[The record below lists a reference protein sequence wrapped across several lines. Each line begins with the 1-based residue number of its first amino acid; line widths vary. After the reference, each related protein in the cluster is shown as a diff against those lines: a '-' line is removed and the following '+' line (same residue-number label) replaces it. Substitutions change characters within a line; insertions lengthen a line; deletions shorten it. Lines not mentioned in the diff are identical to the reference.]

1 MKANRGQEKEVL
13 NWKICQPWFSSS
25 VLGFFLFRNW
35 SNDKNGNRCIQQ
47 WDSIKAR
54 TILGKKQSKK
64 KILSKRSLSPKKR
77 ISQKNVLQKI
87 LKILLQN
94 TFSLTTLKTI

>member
-35 SNDKNGNRCIQQ
+35 SNDKNGNRFIQQ

-64 KILSKRSLSPKKR
+64 KSFQKQAYLLKNVFHK
-77 ISQKNVLQKI
+77 KNVLQ
-87 LKILLQN
+87 
-94 TFSLTTLKTI
+94 TIFLYFYQIPLVWQL

>member
-1 MKANRGQEKEVL
+1 MICCKMIKANRGQEKEVL

-25 VLGFFLFRNW
+25 VLGFFYSEIGATTKIGIVSFN
-35 SNDKNGNRCIQQ
+35 NGIQLKQ
-47 WDSIKAR
+47 ERFWVKSKA
-54 TILGKKQSKK
+54 K

-87 LKILLQN
+87 
-94 TFSLTTLKTI
+94 F